1 MNTNFKT
8 IKFLKKNWLK
18 NITDSGGA
26 QNEVI
31 KNKASTDLIIHCQHQ
46 DHGRM
51 WCCMTED
58 ELLENTKKNN
68 GLYEVITEYPH
79 KVYFD
84 IDKDEKTDDVYLTK
98 ITDKI
103 NELFPDSNMAISGSV
118 TEDKTSY
125 HIILNHYF
133 IDSEQE
139 RNQMK
144 YITKYLYYNFDDGF
158 DWKVYTNNRNMKC
171 INQSKQDKRIQ
182 KIILN
187 DDPKMHFITCFMN
200 DDYYPIPQFEEA

>member
-1 MNTNFKT
+1 MNINFKT

-18 NITDSGGA
+18 NITNSGGA

-31 KNKASTDLIIHCQHQ
+31 KNKASTDLIIHCQNQ

-84 IDKDEKTDDVYLTK
+84 IDKDEQTDDAYLKK

-103 NELFPDSNMAISGSV
+103 NELFPDSNMAISGSL
-118 TEDKTSY
+118 TD
-125 HIILNHYF
+125 
-133 IDSEQE
+133 
-139 RNQMK
+139 
-144 YITKYLYYNFDDGF
+144 
-158 DWKVYTNNRNMKC
+158 
-171 INQSKQDKRIQ
+171 
-182 KIILN
+182 
-187 DDPKMHFITCFMN
+187 
-200 DDYYPIPQFEEA
+200 